1 MLLCK
6 TTILQTGLPPPTSI
20 KKNFKRI
27 VLTGIT
33 LCLILCVIF
42 SFAACFFG
50 GDDDADPATPGQTE
64 PPSSDTDNPDNSNEN
79 DDDYWDDV
87 IVPDDPVID
96 PDDPVI
102 DPDDPV
108 IDPDDPVI
116 DPDPSDPTDP
126 INPGDGDTS
135 DFPKSIYECTTIEQ
149 IRQYY
154 ADEFDSV
161 MYANYFDSVL
171 SEIENFPSI
180 DKVRIN
186 SITWRIS
193 AHGDSIDSMQ
203 VSFYYNL
210 YSSALSLQIAN
221 ITFDNKNVN
230 DIINAN
236 SNPFVARAIISVGV
250 TEEDEKNNTNL
261 GKTVI
266 STIDPDNTLEGD
278 IWCSIGSISFS
289 DGKEYRPITVYQ
301 ITETGVEKYYM
312 VVEAPSTNPE
322 SIIVNI
328 QAGKYTTTSQS
339 TEYTFTGMKIEQIPL
354 PEEA

>member
-1 MLLCK
+1 MQNNYSSDRA
-6 TTILQTGLPPPTSI
+6 TPPASV

-50 GDDDADPATPGQTE
+50 GDDDADPTTPDQTE

-96 PDDPVI
+96 PDL
-102 DPDDPV
+102 
-108 IDPDDPVI
+108 
-116 DPDPSDPTDP
+116 PTDP
-126 INPGDGDTS
+126 EIPGEPEIPAPPEDIPPEDVPPQDNPPGDGDTS
-135 DFPKSIYECTTIEQ
+135 DFPKSIYEV
-149 IRQYY
+149 
-154 ADEFDSV
+154 DEIDEI
-161 MYANYFDSVL
+161 NYFANEFVQIVNKNYGDKLAQRMIGRSATR
-171 SEIENFPSI
+171 ENLANA
-180 DKVRIN
+180 DW
-186 SITWRIS
+186 SITQYSETGITQIEVK
-193 AHGDSIDSMQ
+193 SIYESG
-203 VSFYYNL
+203 
-210 YSSALSLQIAN
+210 IAMILRVGT
-221 ITFDNKNVN
+221 ITFDREYLIQ
-230 DIINAN
+230 DIL
-236 SNPFVARAIISVGV
+236 GG
-250 TEEDEKNNTNL
+250 NTNTTTYSRTYNASTETSKITPNLLL

-289 DGKEYRPITVYQ
+289 DGKEYRPIIVYQ
-301 ITETGVEKYYM
+301 IKETGVEEYYM
-312 VVEAPSTNPE
+312 VTEAPSTNPE
-322 SIIVNI
+322 SIIANI